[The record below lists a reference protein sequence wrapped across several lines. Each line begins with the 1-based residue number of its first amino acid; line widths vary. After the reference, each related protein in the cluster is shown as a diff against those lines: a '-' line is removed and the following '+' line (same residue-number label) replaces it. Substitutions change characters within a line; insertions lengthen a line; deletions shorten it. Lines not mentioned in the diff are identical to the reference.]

1 MLGEDSDALVQPGDA
16 RDLARVMARSV
27 TTPDWHGAT
36 MPEPETFKAKFSAS
50 TMAEQIADLY
60 RERLARH

>member
-1 MLGEDSDALVQPGDA
+1 GEDSDALVEPGNVQ
-16 RDLARVMARSV
+16 DLARVMARAV

-36 MPEPETFKAKFSAS
+36 MPEPEAFRARFSAS
-50 TMAEQIADLY
+50 TMAEQMADLY